1 MAEKKPKE
9 KPAEESK
16 TAVQVF
22 MDEIDNP
29 LVPYGQRAALKEFT
43 RRIMVNDKG
52 KIKLNLAEAIQ
63 VAQVAIS
70 TNANPFTAEL
80 YHWLSIRNGE
90 RLLTIYHGRQYD
102 QRIADEWAEERGTSL
117 DIWFELIVNVE
128 EKALLGIAED
138 SMAYRCHIREQE
150 AMRTYTQGLTDLMKE
165 GVSEKR
171 AVELMGEPPIAKGIG
186 VVTAWEKKKFDERGD
201 TKFPHANRC
210 QKRAKR
216 EALRNLIAFRRP
228 PPQKI
233 SMEGFVKLDWSPPKL
248 KAVADQDAIVDAEF
262 RDADVNGEGEYTN
275 VTIESIDESMAGL
288 QEQVEQ
294 YREQIKQD
302 AKEAEQAVPINRRPS
317 KKEMEARRKVGY
329 WPIELL
335 DYLVEKELAQS
346 RYIAAGKLAYN
357 PHPKKINPKDK
368 QLMKATV
375 TWFKHYVEIKE
386 SGEPHSNWSAADE
399 ATNRWLGL
407 SK

>member
-1 MAEKKPKE
+1 MAKKKVKE
-9 KPAEESK
+9 KPVEESK
-16 TAVQVF
+16 TAVQAF

-70 TNANPFTAEL
+70 TNANPFTPEL
-80 YHWLSIRNGE
+80 YHWVSVKNGE

-117 DIWFELIVNVE
+117 DIWFELIIDVE
-128 EKALLGIAED
+128 EKKLLDIGEK
-138 SMAYRCHIREQE
+138 SMAYRCYIRDQE
-150 AMRTYTQGLTDLMKE
+150 AMRTYTKGITELMSA
-165 GVSEKR
+165 GMSEKL
-171 AVELMGEPPIAKGIG
+171 AIELTGKPPIAKGIG
-186 VVTAWEKKKFDERGD
+186 VIRIDERLDD
-201 TKFPHANRC
+201 TFPRANRC

-228 PPQKI
+228 PPQKT

-248 KAVADQDAIVDAEF
+248 KAAPDQDAIVDAEF
-262 RDADVNGEGEYTN
+262 RDVEVNGEGEYAN
-275 VTIESIDESMAGL
+275 VTIANIDKSMVGL
-288 QEQVEQ
+288 QEEVEQ
-294 YREQIKQD
+294 LREQIKQD
-302 AKEAEQAVPINRRPS
+302 AKEAEKRQRPS
-317 KKEMEARRKVGY
+317 NKDMEARRKVGY
-329 WPIELL
+329 WPVELL

-346 RYIAAGKLAYN
+346 RYIAAGKLAYS
-357 PHPKKINPKDK
+357 PHYKINVKNK
-368 QLMKATV
+368 QLMKDAV

-386 SGEPHSNWSAADE
+386 SGEPHSNWTAADE

-407 SK
+407 SKGVQQEK